1 MAQGRDSR
9 TGYEWEEHP
18 VPSEPEP
25 LTMPERAGE
34 EPRGAA
40 DRVGPAALGSNAPEP
55 STPEPNAPEPGGG
68 RRGALPAWAIVAIV
82 LVQATA
88 LVATV
93 ALVMGG
99 LQRLGHSPE
108 PVATTT
114 VQATAPDQSAS
125 PEREPGTVTDQS
137 GREISDGT
145 GGFEQPAAPGE
156 HTLSWSTWTDGT
168 ISVTALEVDL
178 DATAPAAQEETL
190 LQDGYRLVLA
200 TYEVRYDGPGQ
211 LAPAEELWLTGESE
225 RSYFPDI
232 GEGLVPDPMKAISPL
247 ESGRSATFR
256 SAFLVPETEIES
268 FRLGVETYTGEIL
281 YVGT

>member
-1 MAQGRDSR
+1 MAQGRESP
-9 TGYEWEEHP
+9 TGYEWEEHT
-18 VPSEPEP
+18 VPSEPE
-25 LTMPERAGE
+25 LLVIPERAGE
-34 EPRGAA
+34 QPRGGG
-40 DRVGPAALGSNAPEP
+40 DRVGPTAPEP
-55 STPEPNAPEPGGG
+55 TAPDPLAG

-114 VQATAPDQSAS
+114 VQVTAPDQSAS

-190 LQDGYRLVLA
+190 LQDGYRLVLVE
-200 TYEVRYDGPGQ
+200 YEVRYDGTGH
-211 LAPAEELWLTGESE
+211 LAPAEELWLTGESD
-225 RSYFPDI
+225 RTYFPDV
-232 GEGLVPDPMKAISPL
+232 GEGIVPDPMKRIAPL
-247 ESGRSATFR
+247 GDGQSASFH
-256 SAFLVPETEIES
+256 SAFLVPETEVET
-268 FRLGVETYTGEIL
+268 FRLGVETFSGEIL
-281 YVGT
+281 YFATG

>member
-1 MAQGRDSR
+1 MLVPMAQGRESP
-9 TGYEWEEHP
+9 TGYEWEEHTGL
-18 VPSEPEP
+18 SEPEP

-34 EPRGAA
+34 GPRGGA
-40 DRVGPAALGSNAPEP
+40 DRVGPTGPEP
-55 STPEPNAPEPGGG
+55 RTG
-68 RRGALPAWAIVAIV
+68 RRGALPAWAIVASV

-88 LVATV
+88 LGAVV
-93 ALVMGG
+93 ALVVGG
-99 LQRLGHSPE
+99 LQRLGQSPE
-108 PVATTT
+108 PAGTTA
-114 VQATAPDQSAS
+114 VQATAPEQTTS

-178 DATAPAAQEETL
+178 DATAPAAPEETL
-190 LQDGYRLVLA
+190 RQAGSRLGRA
-200 TYEVRYDGPGQ
+200 TCAVRYDGPGQ